1 MKPED
6 TAEQIAAALVATEW
20 TVAQATNAT
29 LPVPLIART
38 PEQRAALIAGAL
50 DDIEKHPVSDADT
63 LEQLDADLRVALAR
77 RIARAVMT

>member
-1 MKPED
+1 MNLEII
-6 TAEQIAAALVATEW
+6 AELTAAATVAVEW
-20 TVAQATNAT
+20 HVAQATDAAP
-29 LPVPLIART
+29 PVPLMART
-38 PEQRAALIAGAL
+38 PEQRASLIAGAL

>member
-1 MKPED
+1 MTPQEI
-6 TAEQIAAALVATEW
+6 AEQIAAALVATEW